1 VLVGTLGGTVEKQN
15 SLDIGERLTRLKDAR
30 HAFQSIPKE
39 RYISAMPVVVHYAAH
54 VGEARLVKR
63 GGDFVFAIDSTVSG
77 GDGKEWWEEVRQDA
91 FAIRDAFLKLETP
104 SEALDFL
111 SKTGQFS
118 PLHATI
124 SWKEFQRWQHFAY
137 LIMEHSQLASVM
149 NNGQLTGECAEALKA
164 LSGIY
169 DSSFFDVPEADFD
182 ISSRVSLEHEVN
194 RHPEI
199 RNSLQESELK
209 MTQRRRELWSWFR
222 QPNGNACSI
231 EWIPTNERPRDDEL
245 IRKLQAGG
253 AMIEYLVNRDRL
265 RPVFLVR
272 PSYTLQAIA
281 AAIFADR
288 ANGVEYRQCELCKDL
303 FRVGSHKNK
312 LYCDKKSCKNTAHQ
326 RRKRANARER
336 ELKKGHNK
344 PRTARAADRAGR
356 K

>member
-1 VLVGTLGGTVEKQN
+1 MK
-15 SLDIGERLTRLKDAR
+15 
-30 HAFQSIPKE
+30 
-39 RYISAMPVVVHYAAH
+39 
-54 VGEARLVKR
+54 
-63 GGDFVFAIDSTVSG
+63 
-77 GDGKEWWEEVRQDA
+77 
-91 FAIRDAFLKLETP
+91 
-104 SEALDFL
+104 
-111 SKTGQFS
+111 
-118 PLHATI
+118 
-124 SWKEFQRWQHFAY
+124 
-137 LIMEHSQLASVM
+137 
-149 NNGQLTGECAEALKA
+149 
-164 LSGIY
+164 
-169 DSSFFDVPEADFD
+169 
-182 ISSRVSLEHEVN
+182 
-194 RHPEI
+194 RHPDI
-199 RNSLQESELK
+199 RNSLQESERK

-231 EWIPTNERPRDDEL
+231 EWIPTNEQPRDDEL

-281 AAIFADR
+281 AAVFADR

-336 ELKKGHNK
+336 KLKKGHNK
-344 PRTARAADRAGR
+344 SRTARAANRAGR